1 MLLLG
6 LPLLVVLFMLLDCIF
21 LSLDQAG
28 FDRLLILLVIEVI
41 VELRLNLNDGL
52 ALGGY
57 LIDPALALLLALE

>member
-1 MLLLG
+1 
-6 LPLLVVLFMLLDCIF
+6 MLLDFIF

-52 ALGGY
+52 SFGGY